1 MPRIKNITG
10 TSGAAQE
17 RLVVMDE
24 ILCGAISPILPDN
37 FLRKINT
44 KLKAS
49 IGKDNFNKDIKA
61 LRSKLQDYATKNNI
75 KVFLLNERNYG
86 YSYSIPGFK
95 LFEHI
100 DEADKNLL
108 LYATSLF
115 DVFRGTSLHQ
125 QFHGVVKRLIDHSI
139 TTEIDNFPKNIVQL
153 SNNTQVNGKK
163 WLPEILEAILK
174 KDCIEVHYTNTKKVS
189 TKKQLC
195 PYVVK
200 LYNNRWYMI
209 AYDHTSSRIQK
220 TNVFSLANI
229 NSIECSTKAYVLD
242 NHFNAADYF
251 NYSLGIWHEHE
262 QDPIM
267 VKLVFSDKNVF
278 NSIINNPLHHS
289 QKYLLSDS
297 NDTLHVTIEVY
308 DSPELYSLIYSYGA
322 HVKVLAPQSAVDKV
336 RDNMAN
342 ALALYK

>member
-10 TSGAAQE
+10 TSGAAEE
-17 RLVVMDE
+17 RLIVMDE
-24 ILCGAISPILPDN
+24 ILCGANSPINPEN
-37 FLRKINT
+37 FLRMINA
-44 KLKAS
+44 KLKAP

-61 LRSKLQDYATKNNI
+61 LRSKLKDYSEKNNI
-75 KVFLLNERNYG
+75 KVHLLNERNYG
-86 YSYSIPGFK
+86 YSYSIRGFK

-115 DVFRGTSLHQ
+115 DVFRGTTLHQ
-125 QFHGVVKRLIDHSI
+125 QFYGVVKRLIDQSI
-139 TTEIDNFPKNIVQL
+139 TTEIDSFPKNIVQL

-163 WLPEILEAILK
+163 WLPDILEAILQK
-174 KDCIEVHYTNTKKVS
+174 NCLEVHYTNTKEVS

-209 AYDHTSSRIQK
+209 AYDHTSSRTQK

-229 NSIECSTKAYVLD
+229 NSIECSTKDYVQD
-242 NHFNAADYF
+242 NHFNAVDYF
-251 NYSLGIWHEHE
+251 NYSLGIWHEHD
-262 QDPIM
+262 QDPII
-267 VKLVFSDKNVF
+267 VHLVFSDKNVF

-289 QKYLLSDS
+289 QKHLLSDS
-297 NDTLHVTIEVY
+297 NDTLNVTITVY
-308 DSPELYSLIYSYGA
+308 DCPELYSLIYSYGA